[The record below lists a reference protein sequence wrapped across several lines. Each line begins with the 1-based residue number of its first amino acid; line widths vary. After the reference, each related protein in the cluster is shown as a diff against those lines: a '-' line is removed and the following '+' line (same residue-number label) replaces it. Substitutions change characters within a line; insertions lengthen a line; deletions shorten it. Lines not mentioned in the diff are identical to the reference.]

1 MKKTILVS
9 ILSTGILLAGSAQ
22 ANYIDP
28 STEHSLVKICE
39 ALKSNSKI
47 RLHRAV
53 KNSGLSYK
61 KVAKDLVCNG
71 QDPVTFALM
80 NDSKKTAK
88 LIAKRSNVDIDSLL
102 AKL

>member
-1 MKKTILVS
+1 MKKAILVS
-9 ILSTGILLAGSAQ
+9 ILSAGVLLAGSVQ

-28 STEHSLVKICE
+28 VTERNLVKICE

-47 RLHRAV
+47 RLHKAI
-53 KNSGLSYK
+53 KNSRLSYT

-71 QDPVTFALM
+71 ENPVTFALK
-80 NDSKKTAK
+80 NDSNKTAK
-88 LIAKRSNVDIDSLL
+88 LMAKKANMDYDELL